1 MPALSLWYTFRVS
14 LTLSEIKNAFSGRLV
29 GNQQMINSVCQIVK
43 FLPEKIQK
51 YVSRNVWFISSPDD
65 AWAFTFRGS
74 DIANRHLIVISDE
87 LLKQNEQQ
95 IRYTI
100 LHEIGHVMLG
110 HENSIGRV
118 QTQAEIKRQEVAAD
132 AFAKKHLNF

>member
-1 MPALSLWYTFRVS
+1 
-14 LTLSEIKNAFSGRLV
+14 
-29 GNQQMINSVCQIVK
+29 MINSVCKAVL
-43 FLPEKIQK
+43 FLPVEIQK
-51 YVSRNVWFISSPDD
+51 YVTRNIWFISSPDD

-95 IRYTI
+95 ISYTI

-118 QTQAEIKRQEVAAD
+118 QTQTEIKRQEVAAD
-132 AFAKKHLNF
+132 AFAKKYFDF